1 MFSHLVAPGRAAAAE
16 AKAPGRLLQRAC
28 ACAGKGPCAECEKK
42 KRLQR
47 RAQAPSTGA
56 ALQAPSAALPVAV
69 ESGGA
74 RLSAPLR
81 ERLAP
86 LLGSDFAA
94 VRLHH
99 DAAADAAARAVG
111 ARAFTVGQHIHFA
124 AGEYRPHTRDGLH
137 LLAHELSH
145 TVQQAGAPPLALA
158 APAEGYA
165 IDGAAS
171 PLEREADAAADAA
184 LAGRR
189 ASLARG
195 GAARVQARLLQRKPG
210 GIGTA
215 AGGSE
220 TASVERQI
228 DEHTTV
234 HITRTVT
241 EARCERANTTEKT
254 PSDQIFY
261 WDRQADAVGM
271 QYTIC
276 NGRVRFGSKGEVA
289 YDKVIESAKT
299 LLTTLQNNPALG
311 TDLGSLVDDRLKE
324 ATISASGTITLE
336 VDGILQAQVQGDTT
350 VGTASQNYAVRGS
363 LLVTPQGVSFK
374 IAGGIDYAKTPLDS
388 KTTYTLEGTVATKRF
403 AVSLKYQQIDSSAVG
418 GPARSRGEFTGGLD
432 IPLTKNTTLGPT
444 VTVGPGGE
452 TTFGGGIKGSFG
464 GPSKAPEVRC
474 FRCKCPPPQ
483 PAYSCRRDTRAHDKP
498 VKTADPKDAQ
508 VKLLYQYNSTTP
520 AKGGDFQ
527 AAAGS
532 VATLL
537 GEGYAV
543 TQIHGYASP
552 EGSLDAPKKPVAG
565 FKGNVALSQARADH
579 ARSAIAKLAPQA
591 TLPAAEGRGER
602 LGDLDGSGDTADAD
616 LTAKLAALLAPL
628 PDEQR
633 LEVLGVPD
641 AVRGDAQRRAQA
653 LADIQAFVSGRDARG
668 LALAQRP
675 RWEKVFPFLRRVE
688 VALHKPATFAKV
700 PVAAKSTT
708 GCDDADIAYAKSQMP
723 ALPVQRRLPAES
735 CDPTRS

>member
-1 MFSHLVAPGRAAAAE
+1 MFSHLVAPGRAATAE
-16 AKAPGRLLQRAC
+16 GKAPSRLLQRAC

-47 RAQAPSTGA
+47 RADASVAGP
-56 ALQAPSAALPVAV
+56 ALQAPTAALPATV

-74 RLSAPLR
+74 RLGAPLR
-81 ERLAP
+81 ERFAP
-86 LLGSDFAA
+86 LLGSDFGA

-158 APAEGYA
+158 APAAGYA

-189 ASLARG
+189 ASLVRG
-195 GAARVQARLLQRKPG
+195 GAARVQARLLQRKPT

-220 TASVERQI
+220 TASLERVI

-241 EARCERANTTEKT
+241 EKPCRPVEATEKT
-254 PSDQIFY
+254 PSDKIFF
-261 WDRQADAVGM
+261 WDQAADAVGM
-271 QYTIC
+271 DYTIC
-276 NGRVRFGSKGEVA
+276 NGRVRFGAKGEIE
-289 YDKVIESAKT
+289 YGKVVESAKN
-299 LLTTLQNNPALG
+299 LLGTLQKNPALG
-311 TDLGSLVDDRLKE
+311 GDLGSLLEDRLKE
-324 ATISASGTITLE
+324 AKVGGDASITLT
-336 VDGILQAQVQGDTT
+336 VDGVLQAQVSGEST
-350 VGTASQNYAVRGS
+350 VGTAAQQHKVRGT
-363 LLVTPQGVSFK
+363 LLVSPRGVSFK
-374 IAGGIDYAKTPLDS
+374 LTGGIDFDRSALDRS
-388 KTTYTLEGTVATKRF
+388 TTYTLEGQARGERF
-403 AVSLKYQQIDSSAVG
+403 ALTLKHQRVDSSTDLGPGTSRSQTSGALDFQVTDWLTVG
-418 GPARSRGEFTGGLD
+418 G
-432 IPLTKNTTLGPT
+432 T
-444 VTVGPGGE
+444 VTHESGGE
-452 TTFGGGIKGSFG
+452 TTGTVGLRIPLGSR
-464 GPSKAPEVRC
+464 PKAPTVRC
-474 FRCKCPPPQ
+474 YKCHCLPPQ
-483 PAYSCRRDTRAHDKP
+483 PEYSCRRDTRAHEKR
-498 VKTADPKDAQ
+498 VKTADPKEAQ

-520 AKGGDFQ
+520 AKGGDFE
-527 AAAGS
+527 AATGS
-532 VATLL
+532 VATML

-565 FKGNVALSQARADH
+565 FKGNIALSQARADH
-579 ARSAIAKLAPQA
+579 ARGAIAKRAPQA

-602 LGDLDGSGDTADAD
+602 LGDLDGSGDTADRD
-616 LTAKLAALLAPL
+616 LTPQLVALLEPL
-628 PDEQR
+628 SEDQR
-633 LEVLGVPD
+633 LDVLGVPD
-641 AVRGDAQRRAQA
+641 TVKADAERRALA

-688 VALHKPATFAKV
+688 VALHKPATFANV
-700 PVAAKSTT
+700 PVAAKTTT
-708 GCDDADIAYAKSQMP
+708 GCDDADLAYAKSQMP
-723 ALPVQRRLPAES
+723 PLPPDRRLPKES
-735 CDPTRS
+735 CDPRG

>member
-1 MFSHLVAPGRAAAAE
+1 MFSHLVAAGRAATAE
-16 AKAPGRLLQRAC
+16 GKAPSRLLQRAC

-47 RAQAPSTGA
+47 RADVSGA
-56 ALQAPSAALPVAV
+56 GTALQAPTAALPATV

-74 RLSAPLR
+74 RLGVPLR
-81 ERLAP
+81 ERFAP
-86 LLGSDFAA
+86 LLGSDFGA

-124 AGEYRPHTRDGLH
+124 AGEYRPHTREGLH

-145 TVQQAGAPPLALA
+145 TVQQDGAPPLALA
-158 APAEGYA
+158 APAAGYA

-189 ASLARG
+189 ASLVRG
-195 GAARVQARLLQRKPG
+195 GAARVQARLLQRKPT

-220 TASVERQI
+220 TASVERVI
-228 DEHTTV
+228 DENTTV
-234 HITRTVT
+234 HIARTVK
-241 EARCERANTTEKT
+241 EAPCERVRTTEKT
-254 PSDQIFY
+254 PPDQIFY
-261 WDRQADAVGM
+261 WDKDADAVGM
-271 QYTIC
+271 QYRIC
-276 NGRVRFGSKGEVA
+276 RGRIQLGTKGEIDYTKAV
-289 YDKVIESAKT
+289 DSAKG
-299 LLTTLQNNPALG
+299 LLNTLQGNPALG
-311 TDLGSLVDDRLKE
+311 GDLGKLLDDRLKE
-324 ATISASGTITLE
+324 ATISASGSITLDI
-336 VDGILQAQVQGDTT
+336 DGILRAEVTGDTT
-350 VGTASQNYAVRGS
+350 AGTAAQSYAVRGS
-363 LLVTPQGVSFK
+363 LLVTPRGVSFR

-418 GPARSRGEFTGGLD
+418 GPASSRGEFTGGLD
-432 IPLTKNTTLGPT
+432 IPLTKDITLGPT

-452 TTFGGGIKGSFG
+452 TTFGGGIKGRFG
-464 GPSKAPEVRC
+464 APPKAPEVKCYECR
-474 FRCKCPPPQ
+474 CPPPQ
-483 PAYSCRRDTRAHDKP
+483 PEYSCRRDTRAHEKR
-498 VKTADPKDAQ
+498 VKTADPKEAQ

-520 AKGGDFQ
+520 ARGGDFE

-532 VATLL
+532 VATML

-565 FKGNVALSQARADH
+565 FKGNIALSQARADH
-579 ARSAIAKLAPQA
+579 ARGAIAKRAPQA

-602 LGDLDGSGDTADAD
+602 LGDLDGSGDTADRD
-616 LTAKLAALLAPL
+616 LTPQLVALLEPL
-628 PDEQR
+628 SEDQR
-633 LEVLGVPD
+633 LDVLGVPD
-641 AVRGDAQRRAQA
+641 TVKADAERRAQA

-688 VALHKPATFAKV
+688 VALHKPATFANV
-700 PVAAKSTT
+700 PVAAKTTT
-708 GCDDADIAYAKSQMP
+708 GCDDADLAYAKSQMP
-723 ALPVQRRLPAES
+723 PLPPDRRLPKES
-735 CDPTRS
+735 CDPR